1 MKSSPCHK
9 RGLEEEQGQVVCV
22 VVLPARD
29 VVDREGT
36 RSSRADK
43 TASAWVHYYLEER

>member
-9 RGLEEEQGQVVCV
+9 RGLEEQGQVVCV
-22 VVLPARD
+22 TVLSAHD
-29 VVDREGT
+29 VVDSEGT

-43 TASAWVHYYLEER
+43 TASASYYLQER